1 LARGSANDRKLAAIM
16 VADVVGFSR
25 LMERDES
32 LTFARLRR
40 LREEVTFPKIE
51 EHGGRLVKTT
61 GDGFLAEFGSA
72 MAAVKCGIEIQRN
85 VVEVEAEQADADRIR
100 FRIGLNV
107 GDIIIDGDDVAGDGV
122 NIAARL
128 ETLSPADGMCIA
140 SSVREQIRDDLGV
153 RFEYMGEQ
161 TLKNISRPI
170 RAYAVHIVSDVAEAG
185 QPAPQAAVVPAPS
198 LDHLVEIETDFD
210 AVLGASGGASREGAG
225 IAVAPVD
232 QAQREAADQA
242 LTQAMEQTRTDAQ
255 AVARLAAEAEAKRA
269 EDERHRKE
277 GEAQARR
284 REEQAREQEH
294 AEMQARLAA
303 QNHETER
310 HFAEMEKELEAEQAV
325 SKGGQKKPHEPR
337 PDARK
342 RGKDGMGADARVEA
356 AVRSAAVAAAAA
368 AAPVANRTP
377 VNWGKPVALG
387 FVLILIVGLVLI
399 HFVSFDRFIPQF
411 EKMASAHLRQPV
423 TIKALHLSLVPPVHW
438 RLDGVSVGN
447 DGRLTVASIDAVP
460 ELGSLFGDKKVFKSL
475 ALDSPALS
483 EEGLFALLFGKPE
496 GRDFNVASVSV
507 KNGRLKSKTVI
518 LPALDAKI
526 AIGEDGAWRK
536 ITLETADHKT
546 NLSLEPKGGG
556 AQLEIAT
563 NAFSMPF
570 GPAFILED
578 FSATGVLSRDEL
590 RLSEF
595 KGAGYG
601 GYLSGNAS
609 LKWGAGWSLG
619 GDISYRAMD
628 PVRIAPALF
637 AEGKLEGRSAYA
649 MRARSYD
656 ELFAAPRMEGNFLVQ
671 KGTLLGVDLT
681 RLLQGDSGGGKTVFA
696 ELAGNFIYEGGRT
709 QLRQIHLRAGPLTAG
724 GNADVDAGK
733 NISGRF
739 AVEVKSPVA
748 QARADFTVSGTLREP
763 RFNR

>member
-1 LARGSANDRKLAAIM
+1 M

-40 LREEVTFPKIE
+40 LREEVTVPKIE

-72 MAAVKCGIEIQRN
+72 MAAVRCGIEIQRN
-85 VVEVEAEQADADRIR
+85 VIEVEEEQADADRIR

-107 GDIIIDGDDVAGDGV
+107 GDIIIDGEDVAGDGV

-128 ETLSPADGMCIA
+128 EALSPADGMCIS

-170 RAYAVHIVSDVAEAG
+170 LAYAVRIASAVPEAV
-185 QPAPQAAVVPAPS
+185 QQVPQAAAVPAPS
-198 LDHLVEIETDFD
+198 LDHLIQIETDFD
-210 AVLGASGGASREGAG
+210 AVLGASGGAAQESAG
-225 IAVAPVD
+225 IAVAGVD
-232 QAQREAADQA
+232 QPQREVADQA
-242 LTQAMEQTRTDAQ
+242 LSQAMEQTRTDAQ
-255 AVARLAAEAEAKRA
+255 AAARLAAEAEAKRG
-269 EDERHRKE
+269 EDERRRQE
-277 GEAQARR
+277 DEAQARVR
-284 REEQAREQEH
+284 AAERAREQEH
-294 AEMQARLAA
+294 AELLLRLAE
-303 QNHETER
+303 QDKETER
-310 HFAEMEKELEAEQAV
+310 HFAEMEKELEAEQAA
-325 SKGGQKKPHEPR
+325 KAAPQKPPEPHPG
-337 PDARK
+337 ARK
-342 RGKDGMGADARVEA
+342 RGSDKTAAHVRAEA
-356 AVRSAAVAAAAA
+356 LRSAEAAAAE
-368 AAPVANRTP
+368 AAPVTYRTP

-387 FVLILIVGLVLI
+387 FVLILILALVLVQ
-399 HFVSFDRFIPQF
+399 FVSFDRLIPQF
-411 EKMASAHLRQPV
+411 EKLASAHLRQPV
-423 TIKALHLSLVPPVHW
+423 KIKALHLSLLPPVHW
-438 RLDGVSVGN
+438 HLESVSVGN
-447 DGRLTVASIDAVP
+447 EGQLTVASIDAVP
-460 ELGSLFGDKKVFKSL
+460 ELGSLFGEKKVFKSL
-475 ALDSPALS
+475 ALESPALS
-483 EEGLFALLFGKPE
+483 EDGLLALLFGKPE
-496 GRDFNVASVSV
+496 GRDFKVASVSV
-507 KNGRLKSKTVI
+507 KNGRLKSKTMI

-526 AIGEDGAWRK
+526 AIGEDGGWNK
-536 ITLETADHKT
+536 IALETADHKT

-578 FSATGVLSRDEL
+578 FNATGVLSRDEL

-609 LKWGAGWSLG
+609 VKWGAGWSLSG
-619 GDISYRAMD
+619 EIHFRAMD
-628 PVRIAPALF
+628 PGRIAPALL
-637 AEGKLEGRSAYA
+637 AEGKLEGKSVYA
-649 MRARSYD
+649 MRAKSYD
-656 ELFAAPRMEGNFLVQ
+656 ELFAAPHMDGNFLVQ
-671 KGTLLGVDLT
+671 KGTLLGIDLT
-681 RLLQGDSGGGKTVFA
+681 RLLQGASAGGKTVFA
-696 ELAGNFIYEGGRT
+696 ELAGNFAYEAGRT
-709 QLRQIHLRAGPLTAG
+709 QLRQIYLRAGPLSAAG
-724 GNADVDAGK
+724 SADVDASR

-748 QARADFTVSGTLREP
+748 QARADFAVTGTLREP